1 MEAEPRW
8 PMRFKGGATEPSPQ
22 PPCAHRIAAHGAC
35 VLILP
40 RPACST
46 LRAPPARAR
55 NLVTACSRGDAHLT
69 LPAAPW
75 QVSIDIDATDRRLR
89 RAGWRRHG
97 WRRLGAQSAI
107 IGGDFVR
114 LPARRP
120 AASPCARVC
129 CTGARGEVKCFR
141 RRLPPR
147 AGAAAPARPRRQ
159 RRRRRSL
166 RPRRPRA
173 SAWRLDARRRLQ
185 AVRRRRCACRGGA
198 RAAPGEPE
206 RAARWAPRRR
216 WVGPG
221 LGPAAPRRSVLCGVW
236 GELWSLRCV
245 KYTLRTSAKYNMYFG
260 ISGELQQVPASV

>member
-1 MEAEPRW
+1 MEAKPRW
-8 PMRFKGGATEPSPQ
+8 PMRFMGGATEPSPQ
-22 PPCAHRIAAHGAC
+22 PLCAHRIAAHGAC
-35 VLILP
+35 VLTLP
-40 RPACST
+40 RPACAT

-55 NLVTACSRGDAHLT
+55 KPATACSHGDARLT
-69 LPAAPW
+69 LSAAPW
-75 QVSIDIDATDRRLR
+75 QVSFDIGARDRRRR
-89 RAGWRRHG
+89 RASRRRNG

-107 IGGDFVR
+107 IGGDFER

-141 RRLPPR
+141 RRLPPG
-147 AGAAAPARPRRQ
+147 AEAAAPARPRRR
-159 RRRRRSL
+159 RRRRRSW

-216 WVGPG
+216 WVGPW
-221 LGPAAPRRSVLCGVW
+221 LEPAAPHRSVPCGV
-236 GELWSLRCV
+236 
-245 KYTLRTSAKYNMYFG
+245 
-260 ISGELQQVPASV
+260 